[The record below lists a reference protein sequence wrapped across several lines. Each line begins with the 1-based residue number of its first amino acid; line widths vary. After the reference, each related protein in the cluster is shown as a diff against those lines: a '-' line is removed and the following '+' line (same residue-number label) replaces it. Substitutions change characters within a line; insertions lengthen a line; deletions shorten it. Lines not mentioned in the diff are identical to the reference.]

1 MVSLPR
7 TTDWPGLSSCLL
19 KASASAGV
27 PTIGL
32 TSAYLSRGDSF
43 RNTRCASLPE
53 LAGTV
58 KCLAEQHNDAI
69 YGGTYGANR
78 MFNDALFWPE
88 VKPVDSIAGRLGLLL
103 CKLDSDYPEE
113 GWDQCYEPAMGKY
126 PASLPNP
133 K

>member
-78 MFNDALFWPE
+78 MYNDALFWAE

-126 PASLPNP
+126 PASLPTP